1 MKIECEGARGRR
13 RKKERERERGGKEV
27 GRRRDRGSEG

>member
-13 RKKERERERGGKEV
+13 RKKEREREGKEV

>member
-13 RKKERERERGGKEV
+13 RKKERGREGKEV
-27 GRRRDRGSEG
+27 GRRRD